1 MIQRQIAATKLMNDQ
16 ADEQGVV
23 MTGSIDDRLHHALA
37 AAAGLYH
44 RLVLLVGETGAGKT
58 AVLRRIAVKRAVPL
72 INLNLAL
79 SAQLLELTPKQ
90 RALRLARILEQTL
103 DDARDQKPLLILDH
117 LELLFDPRLRQ
128 DPLRLL
134 QGLSRNRQVLAS
146 WNGCY
151 QAGRLDY
158 AAPGHPE
165 YRRYDSVETLVV
177 GMDGCATIDSDR

>member
-1 MIQRQIAATKLMNDQ
+1 
-16 ADEQGVV
+16 
-23 MTGSIDDRLHHALA
+23 MTGFIDDRLQHSLE

-58 AVLRRIAVKRAVPL
+58 AVLRRIAAKRAVPL

-90 RALRLARILEQTL
+90 RALRLPRILDQTL
-103 DDARDQKPLLILDH
+103 DDARDQTLNLNQPAPQPQPLLILDN

-146 WNGCY
+146 WNGRY

-165 YRRYDSVETLVV
+165 YRCYDSVDALVV
-177 GMDGCATIDSDR
+177 GMDGRATIDSDR

>member
-1 MIQRQIAATKLMNDQ
+1 
-16 ADEQGVV
+16 
-23 MTGSIDDRLHHALA
+23 MTGSIDDRLQHSIE

-58 AVLRRIAVKRAVPL
+58 AVLRRIAAKRAVPL

-90 RALRLARILEQTL
+90 RALRLPRILEQTL
-103 DDARDQKPLLILDH
+103 DDARDQTLNLNQPAPRPQSQPLLILDH
-117 LELLFDPRLRQ
+117 LELLFDPQLRQ

-146 WNGCY
+146 WNGRY

-177 GMDGCATIDSDR
+177 GMDGGATIDSDR

>member
-1 MIQRQIAATKLMNDQ
+1 
-16 ADEQGVV
+16 
-23 MTGSIDDRLHHALA
+23 MTGSIDDRLHHALV

-44 RLVLLVGETGAGKT
+44 QLVLLVGETGAGKT
-58 AVLRRIAVKRAVPL
+58 AALRRIAAKRAVPL

-90 RALRLARILEQTL
+90 RALRLPRILEQTL
-103 DDARDQKPLLILDH
+103 DDALVQTLNPNQPQPQPQPLLILDH

-134 QGLSRNRQVLAS
+134 QRLSRNRQVLAS

-177 GMDGCATIDSDR
+177 GMDGGATIDSDR